1 MRVVGRK
8 RLNDFCRQHRDVR
21 AAADAWLAEVDD
33 AEWQTPHDLKARY
46 PRASLLGR
54 NRVIFDLRGN
64 RYRLDV
70 KVDYRQQ
77 LVLII
82 RVGTHAEYDDWQ
94 F

>member
-8 RLNDFCRQHRDVR
+8 RLDDFCRRHPDVR
-21 AAADAWLAEVDD
+21 EAAAAWLAEVED
-33 AEWQTPHDLKARY
+33 AEWQTPHDLKALY
-46 PRASLLGR
+46 ARASLLGK

-70 KVDYRQQ
+70 KVDYQQQ

>member
-1 MRVVGRK
+1 MGFNR
-8 RLNDFCRQHRDVR
+8 
-21 AAADAWLAEVDD
+21 
-33 AEWQTPHDLKARY
+33 PSRY
-46 PRASLLGR
+46 PRASPLGR